1 VFALFCIVP
10 SAFMYA
16 SLCICRLIINYL
28 TSCLSF
34 CAQAPGAPSPVEAI
48 AVLDMSAAVADRA
61 PVPSFP
67 CAQAAAGVFLDIE
80 AIIISPNI
88 PDPADAAPV
97 PSFTCAQAA
106 AGVPPCVEAIIISA
120 NIPDPADAA
129 PAAEPA
135 KPFELSLELL
145 SANTAALHAAEK
157 ARCLAT
163 LPPAA
168 PMTSDTLSAAQ
179 LLKNREDR
187 DAALA
192 TLRAAKAGQ
201 PSVTPEERA
210 EWLAKAAALRRAAAA
225 PQVKNKAEAQRFAA
239 ESAAQQL
246 ADVLDV
252 HCCNMS
258 EDEQWAAY
266 EASKHVAK

>member
-1 VFALFCIVP
+1 MATMRLPIELVVSYLMVCLAMFAACVCVPAAFCVCVFALICIVP
-10 SAFMYA
+10 TAFMSA

-168 PMTSDTLSAAQ
+168 PITSDTLSAAQ
-179 LLKNREDR
+179 LHQNREDR
-187 DAALA
+187 IVALNVSMD
-192 TLRAAKAGQ
+192 TKRFVLKRVLYV
-201 PSVTPEERA
+201 S
-210 EWLAKAAALRRAAAA
+210 A
-225 PQVKNKAEAQRFAA
+225 PV
-239 ESAAQQL
+239 
-246 ADVLDV
+246 
-252 HCCNMS
+252 
-258 EDEQWAAY
+258 
-266 EASKHVAK
+266 